1 MDNFE
6 ETLRMA
12 SNGDMIAQ
20 YEIGA
25 FYERQGNYDNY
36 MIALNYEKGLGS
48 SKDYE
53 KAAYYFLLSAKQG
66 FKSSMFEL
74 STMYELGLGVPRD
87 YQKANFWRDKYYEP
101 E

>member
-25 FYERQGNYDNY
+25 FYET
-36 MIALNYEKGLGS
+36 MIMLCIG
-48 SKDYE
+48 
-53 KAAYYFLLSAKQG
+53 
-66 FKSSMFEL
+66 
-74 STMYELGLGVPRD
+74 
-87 YQKANFWRDKYYEP
+87 
-101 E
+101 

>member
-25 FYERQGNYDNY
+25 FYERQGNYDNA
-36 MIALNYEKGLGS
+36 IVVRQIKRCTIHQIISGS
-48 SKDYE
+48 V
-53 KAAYYFLLSAKQG
+53 AIQ
-66 FKSSMFEL
+66 
-74 STMYELGLGVPRD
+74 
-87 YQKANFWRDKYYEP
+87 
-101 E
+101 